1 MRLVA
6 TNGSTVDVSSGT
18 VQICFDETW
27 GTVSDGQWAATAAG
41 VVCSQL
47 GFSRFSECNV
57 FSTLEDIGISII
69 QNIAYVLSSNDE
81 R

>member
-57 FSTLEDIGISII
+57 FSILQDIHIGISNI
-69 QNIAYVLSSNDE
+69 QNIAE
-81 R
+81 FIPM